1 MRTEPAQTGVI
12 VGPMTRD
19 RSLLFVVLAAMGAFY
34 FGYGVA
40 NGIGFD
46 LWTSG
51 RLVFP
56 SGPPRLE
63 PTLAVGALIG
73 AFVGVRLGGWRGL
86 LGAMVLPA
94 LGVIETLEYPVHGLI
109 ECARG
114 NAASCASASDLDFV
128 IPQLW
133 LVPGFVLGTIAALVF
148 RPRIP
153 FRTEL
158 EAAGVLALA
167 GPLRYLEAVL
177 PQYLGFLHGPH
188 GELLYLNEMTVVEI
202 VTLLVAALFAAFF
215 LTRRATRP
223 RRAGVVLA
231 LAVAV
236 LALPELTYQLRF
248 PVSETVELTNRLS
261 GFIAAALILIVPV
274 ILGRRRAGARAS
286 PLAVL

>member
-1 MRTEPAQTGVI
+1 MKQHRPL
-12 VGPMTRD
+12 R
-19 RSLLFVVLAAMGAFY
+19 FVVLAAMGAFY
-34 FGYGVA
+34 IGYGVA

-51 RLVFP
+51 RLVFR

-63 PTLAVGALIG
+63 PTLAVGALAG
-73 AFVGVRLGGWRGL
+73 AFVGVRLGGWRGV

-94 LGVIETLEYPVHGLI
+94 VGVIETLQYPVNGMI

-114 NAASCASASDLDFV
+114 NAAYCAAASDLDFV

-158 EAAGVLALA
+158 EAAGMLALA
-167 GPLRYLEAVL
+167 GPVRYLEAVL
-177 PQYLGFLHGPH
+177 PQYVGFLRGPH
-188 GELLYLNEMTVVEI
+188 GELLYLSEMTVLEN
-202 VTLLVAALFAAFF
+202 VTLLVAALFAAM
-215 LTRRATRP
+215 LLLRRASRP

-231 LAVAV
+231 VAVAI
-236 LALPELTYQLRF
+236 LALPELAYQLRY
-248 PVSETVELTNRLS
+248 PVSETMELTNRLS
-261 GFIAAALILIVPV
+261 GFLAAALILVV
-274 ILGRRRAGARAS
+274 TALLGRARGNKGEPAGH
-286 PLAVL
+286 PLTPAKAI